1 MRKNLDDQIVTRR
14 LNFTTIVQ
22 IFNHDS
28 TGNFFLFIRTIPRMF
43 QGKVDHSWT
52 SDKDPTKHDFETIH
66 VHKP

>member
-43 QGKVDHSWT
+43 QGKVDHS
-52 SDKDPTKHDFETIH
+52 
-66 VHKP
+66 